1 MRQNKEIHAFFAEKE
16 RELNRMA
23 KEVDTFNNYSLNS
36 NRASMLVQFIRF
48 AQKTTNEIAER
59 YNEH

>member
-16 RELNRMA
+16 RELNKIA
-23 KEVDTFNNYSLNS
+23 IEIQEFNEHLHS
-36 NRASMLVQFIRF
+36 NRASMLVQFVRF